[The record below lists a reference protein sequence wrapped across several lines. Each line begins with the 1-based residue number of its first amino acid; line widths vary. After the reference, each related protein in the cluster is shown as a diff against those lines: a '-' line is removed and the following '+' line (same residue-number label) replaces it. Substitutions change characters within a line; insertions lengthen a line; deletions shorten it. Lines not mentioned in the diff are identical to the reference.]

1 MSLASIEVQ
10 TVAEALDVIEVAR
23 PGDEIVYFVESPVK
37 SQNGLRTARAA
48 RIAAAPLFAY
58 FGKLQGTYG
67 RNHVRR
73 NGDGRG
79 EHIFVV
85 ISRPPPKMLAQARG
99 KPKGERRSPSVIC

>member
-1 MSLASIEVQ
+1 MSLAV
-10 TVAEALDVIEVAR
+10 TVIQNLAQALDALEVAR

-37 SQNGLRTARAA
+37 SQNGLRGARAA

-58 FGKLQGTYG
+58 FGKLQGTHG
-67 RNHVRR
+67 HNHVGR

-85 ISRPPPKMLAQARG
+85 TSRPPPKALAQARKMLDG
-99 KPKGERRSPSVIC
+99 ARARS